1 MSRYYSD
8 DAAQDAANW
17 EDDEEARYHKF
28 DQECYHLSLKE
39 KHDPTAFNNFAES
52 VSFTPFRNIAILE
65 DLLIIAEDTHSEKD
79 LAALGRFLL
88 ESSREYQMELIK
100 EIVRGG

>member
-8 DAAQDAANW
+8 DCARDAANW

-28 DQECYHLSLKE
+28 DQECYHLSLKDC
-39 KHDPTAFNNFAES
+39 HDFTAFDNFAES
-52 VSFTPFRNIAILE
+52 VSLTPFKNIAILE
-65 DLLIIAEDTHSEKD
+65 DLLIVAEDTHSEKD

-100 EIVRGG
+100 DIVRGG

>member
-1 MSRYYSD
+1 MSRYYSEEPTD
-8 DAAQDAANW
+8 DAANW

-28 DQECYHLSLKE
+28 AQECYHLSLRE
-39 KHDPTAFNNFAES
+39 EHDPSSFGNFVES
-52 VSFTPFRNIAILE
+52 VNFTPFRNIAILE
-65 DLLIIAEDTHSEKD
+65 DLLIVAEDTHSEKD

-100 EIVRGG
+100 DKVTGG